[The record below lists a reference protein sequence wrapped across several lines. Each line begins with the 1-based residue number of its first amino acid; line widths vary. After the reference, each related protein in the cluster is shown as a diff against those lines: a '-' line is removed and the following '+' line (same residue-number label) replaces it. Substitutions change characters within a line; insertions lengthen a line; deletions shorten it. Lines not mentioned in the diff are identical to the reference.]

1 MSARRTRKGEAHPL
15 GIASSTPGGPPRR
28 HWPPGRAR
36 TTVAGVM
43 ALGLVT
49 AGLSAV
55 PALAINSNPPSGPG
69 NIEIFPMRDM
79 VAIEGYTEQAGKTA
93 TITATRGGEVIGK
106 TTGTVGAD
114 GFLEANHPGGVCWGV
129 GTGAP
134 QVTPDLQAG
143 DEIRV
148 DFADGTWDGSKVVDV
163 EATGVVLDEAN
174 HKLTINGRY
183 GPGVDMPGT
192 DLTADPGKFGIEI
205 VNPDMRNGSAIG
217 ERAIGWPGH
226 APDPLDPE
234 PVGGYT
240 VDGSV
245 TGTDATGGTFTV
257 TYGFQNAADLEL
269 ANAGSITAL
278 GWLAEPD
285 PALGVEAQ
293 FGLTL
298 NEFYEFGGPGMG
310 GCPAGPQLTRTGGPA
325 EYSALGA
332 GAGSI
337 TVNWDDAA
345 GTPGTPAVTGYTVRA
360 VSADGVDEVGKRL
373 PNTAATKESATL
385 TGLVAGDI
393 YSIEIAAKSV
403 AGEGTPSVISRVKAS
418 PHIVPTAS
426 ATTLRKPSADG
437 KYAPLVTGTNG
448 DFGVHLDPVVGL
460 TPTAEIHY
468 TVDGST
474 PTLNS
479 PTFVP
484 GVTPSL
490 QIRQDTTL
498 RWIVKDSGNVVG
510 PQGEKHFDIIES
522 SNPAPVITKVAA
534 APVSGAVDVTWGKLA
549 ADGENPVNAYRVQAY
564 TGSSVDVATGVRVGD
579 PVTVAQPADATA
591 TEVVRRMLG
600 LTNGTPY
607 KFSVAARY
615 GTVFSNES
623 ALSDAVAPEAAAA
636 ANAGPDQTVL
646 RGRIVTLDGTAS
658 PKATGYQWTQIR
670 PRITNANGTTYQDP
684 LLTLTGATSAKPTFR
699 FPVKSSVKSDD
710 DSFQFR
716 LTTTHTNAD
725 GTTFT
730 RFDLVD
736 ITQRPDAVAATRT
749 RWRVGDNL
757 TGTGSQEGARL
768 AFHSGSH
775 TGPQVAVG
783 IVTNGAWSVPG
794 TNTQPT
800 GGKFYVWSDHGY
812 VGEITVTP

>member
-1 MSARRTRKGEAHPL
+1 MGAHRLGKDEARTRDVAPSAE
-15 GIASSTPGGPPRR
+15 GGPPRR
-28 HWPPGRAR
+28 HWPRERPRA
-36 TTVAGVM
+36 TIAGVV
-43 ALGLVT
+43 ALGLT
-49 AGLSAV
+49 AATLSAV
-55 PALAINSNPPSGPG
+55 PAIAINSNPPTGPG

-79 VAIEGYTEQAGKTA
+79 VAIEGYTEQAGRTA
-93 TITATRGGEVIGK
+93 TITATRGGAVIGK

-148 DFADGTWDGSKVVDV
+148 DFADGSWDGSKVVDI

-174 HKLTINGRY
+174 HRLTINGRY

-192 DLTADPGKFGIEI
+192 DLVADPGKVGIEI

-234 PVGGYT
+234 PPGGYT
-240 VDGSV
+240 VDGTV
-245 TGTDATGGTFTV
+245 TGSDAAGGTFAV

-285 PALGVEAQ
+285 PALGLEAQ
-293 FGLTL
+293 LGLTL

-310 GCPAGPQLTRTGGPA
+310 GCPAGPQLTRTSGP
-325 EYSALGA
+325 EVYSALGA

-337 TVNWDDAA
+337 TVNWDDVAA
-345 GTPGTPAVTGYTVRA
+345 TPGTPAVTGYTVRA

-373 PNTAATKESATL
+373 PNTTATKETTTL
-385 TGLVAGDI
+385 SGLVAGDI
-393 YSIEIAAKSV
+393 YSIEVASKSA
-403 AGEGTPSVISRVKAS
+403 AGEGTPSVISRVRAAE
-418 PHIVPTAS
+418 HIVPTAT
-426 ATTLRKPSADG
+426 ATTLRRPNADG
-437 KYAPLVTGTNG
+437 KYAPLLTNVNG
-448 DFGVHLDPVVGL
+448 DFGVHLDPVPGL

-468 TVDGST
+468 TTDGST
-474 PTLNS
+474 PTITS

-484 GVTPSL
+484 GVSSSI

-498 RWIVKDSGNVVG
+498 RWIVKDSGNIVG
-510 PQGEKHFDIIES
+510 PQSEKLFDIIES
-522 SNPAPVITKVAA
+522 SNPAPVISKVAA
-534 APVSGAVDVTWGKLA
+534 TPVSGAVDVTWNKLA
-549 ADGENPVNAYRVQAY
+549 ADGENPVNAYRVQVY

-579 PVTVAQPADATA
+579 PVNVAQPADATA
-591 TEVVRRMLG
+591 TEVVRRMVG
-600 LTNGTPY
+600 LTNGTAY

-615 GTVFSNES
+615 GTVFSDES
-623 ALSDAVAPEAAAA
+623 ALSEAVAPEAAAA

-646 RGRIVTLDGTAS
+646 RGRIVTLDGNGSTKAS
-658 PKATGYQWTQIR
+658 TYQWTQIR
-670 PRITNANGTTYQDP
+670 PKVTNANGTTYQDP
-684 LLTLTGATSAKPTFR
+684 LLTITGATSAKPTFR
-699 FPVKSSVKSDD
+699 FPVKSSVRSDD

-716 LTTTHTNAD
+716 LTTTHLNAD
-725 GTTFT
+725 GTTFN
-730 RFDLVD
+730 RSDLVD
-736 ITQRPDAVAATRT
+736 VSQRPDAVAATRT
-749 RWRVGDNL
+749 RWRAGDNL

-775 TGPQVAVG
+775 TGPQVAVA
-783 IVTNGAWSVPG
+783 IVTNGAWSLPG
-794 TNTQPT
+794 TNAQPT

>member
-1 MSARRTRKGEAHPL
+1 MSPSRGRKVEARAVEA
-15 GIASSTPGGPPRR
+15 ASSTNGGPPPRNWMR
-28 HWPPGRAR
+28 GRSR
-36 TTVAGVM
+36 TTIAGVL
-43 ALGLVT
+43 ALGVTT
-49 AGLSAV
+49 AGLTAL
-55 PALAINSNPPSGPG
+55 PAMAINSNPPTGPG

-93 TITATRGGEVIGK
+93 TITATRGGEVVGK
-106 TTGTVGAD
+106 TTGTVGSD

-148 DFADGTWDGSKVVDV
+148 DFADGTWDGSKVVDI
-163 EATGVVLDEAN
+163 EATGVVLDEVN

-192 DLTADPGKFGIEI
+192 DLVADPGKVGIEI

-217 ERAIGWPGH
+217 ERAIGWPG
-226 APDPLDPE
+226 AVPDPLDPE
-234 PVGGYT
+234 PAGGYT

-245 TGTDATGGTFTV
+245 TGTDAAGGTFAV

-325 EYSALGA
+325 GYSALGA

-337 TVNWDDAA
+337 TVNWDDPA

-373 PNTAATKESATL
+373 PNTAATKETTTL
-385 TGLVAGDI
+385 SGLVAGDI
-393 YSIEIAAKSV
+393 YSIEIASKSA
-403 AGEGTPSVISRVKAS
+403 AGEGTPSVISRVRAAT
-418 PHIVPTAS
+418 HIVPTAT
-426 ATTLRKPSADG
+426 ATTLRRPNADG
-437 KYAPLVTGTNG
+437 KYAALITNVNG
-448 DFGVHLDPVVGL
+448 DFGVHLDPVAGL
-460 TPTAEIHY
+460 TPTAEVHF
-468 TVDGST
+468 TTDGSL
-474 PTLNS
+474 PTVTS

-484 GVTPSL
+484 GVTPSI

-498 RWIVKDSGNVVG
+498 RWIVQDSGNVVG
-510 PQGEKHFDIIES
+510 PQGEKFFDIIES
-522 SNPAPVITKVAA
+522 ANAAPAIPTVAA
-534 APVSGAVDVTWGKLA
+534 APVSGAVDVTWPKLP
-549 ADGENPVNAYRVQAY
+549 ADGDNPVNLYRVQAY
-564 TGSSVDVATGVRVGD
+564 TGTSVDVATGVRVGD
-579 PVTVAQPADATA
+579 PVNVQQPLDAAA
-591 TEVVRRMLG
+591 TEVVRRMAG

-623 ALSDAVAPEAAAA
+623 ALSAAVAPEAAAA

-646 RGRIVTLDGTAS
+646 RARIVTLDGSAS
-658 PKATGYQWTQIR
+658 PKATSYQWAQMR
-670 PRITNANGTTYQDP
+670 PFVTNPDGTRYQDP
-684 LLTLTGATSAKPTFR
+684 ALTLTGATSAKPTFR
-699 FPVKSSVKSDD
+699 FPVKSSLKSDD
-710 DSFQFR
+710 NTFQFR
-716 LTTTHTNAD
+716 LTTTHLNPD
-725 GTTFT
+725 GTTFA
-730 RFDLVD
+730 RSDLVD
-736 ITQRPDAVAATRT
+736 VTQRPDAVAATRT
-749 RWRVGDNL
+749 RWRTGDNL

-768 AFHSGSH
+768 SFHSGSH

-794 TNTQPT
+794 TNAQPT